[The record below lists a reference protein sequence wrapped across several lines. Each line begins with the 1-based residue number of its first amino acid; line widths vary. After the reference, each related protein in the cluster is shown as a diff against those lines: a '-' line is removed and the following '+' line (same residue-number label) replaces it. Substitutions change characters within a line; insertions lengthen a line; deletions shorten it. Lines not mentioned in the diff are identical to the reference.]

1 MSENEVNDTV
11 DAVDAAAALSG
22 EPAESPQQQAPAGPD
37 LTVQDL
43 QALRS
48 IIDVASQRGAFKPNE
63 MVTVGQTYN
72 KLEAFLEAVSQ
83 NQQEQPQ
90 GA

>member
-1 MSENEVNDTV
+1 MSEDTTV
-11 DAVDAAAALSG
+11 EANVPEM
-22 EPAESPQQQAPAGPD
+22 EPASTTPETSEAQGPD

-43 QALRS
+43 QALKS

-63 MVTVGQTYN
+63 MMTVGQTYS
-72 KLEAFLEAVSQ
+72 KLETFLAAVA
-83 NQQEQPQ
+83 QQQPAQ